1 MSVFKDSYTES
12 WACKFRYKNWQGEVK
27 QHKKTGFKTQ
37 KEAKEYERAFL
48 DKQQNCCDMT
58 FQSLYEYY
66 IADCE
71 VRMKPVTV
79 ANKESNF
86 KTVILPFFG
95 KLKVSDISPA
105 NIRQWQTE
113 LIKNGNY
120 RTTTLRKFHKTLSA
134 IFNYAIRVYG
144 LKSNPCKISGSMGN
158 NKSRDMQIWTLEE
171 FNKFMSELKGQVDKE
186 ALFLLLF
193 YSGIRIG
200 EACALTISD
209 FNFDNNT
216 VSISK
221 NYVVIK
227 GKEFIHSTKTDG
239 SDRVIKLPPT
249 VMNKIRE
256 YYFQLYDKN
265 TTTRLFNLTEQCYR
279 DCLNRN
285 SKKAG
290 VKKIRLHDLR
300 HSHASMLIHMNVPI
314 KQISERLGHEN
325 ITTTLNTYAHI
336 YKEAEEELADKLDEL
351 AVTSIPV

>member
-1 MSVFKDSYTES
+1 MAVFKDKYTAS

-37 KEAKEYERAFL
+37 KEAREYERSYL

-66 IADCE
+66 IVDCE
-71 VRMKPVTV
+71 VRMKPITV

-105 NIRQWQTE
+105 NIRQWQTG
-113 LIKNGNY
+113 LIKSEHY
-120 RTTTLRKFHKTLSA
+120 SATTLRKFHKTLSA
-134 IFNYAIRVYG
+134 IFNYAVKVYG
-144 LKSNPCKISGSMGN
+144 LKANPCKVAGSMGN
-158 NKSRDMQIWTLEE
+158 NKSKEMQIWSLEE
-171 FNKFMSELKGQVDKE
+171 FNKFIAELKGQTDKE
-186 ALFLLLF
+186 ALFMLLF
-193 YSGIRIG
+193 YSGMRIG

-209 FNFDNNT
+209 FDFKNNT

-221 NYVVIK
+221 NYVVSR
-227 GKEFIHSTKTDG
+227 GKSFIYTTKTDQ
-239 SDRVIKLPPT
+239 SKRTIMLPKT

-256 YYFQLYDKN
+256 YYFQIYDKDN
-265 TTTRLFNLTEQCYR
+265 TTRLFSLTEQCYR
-279 DCLNRN
+279 RYLDRY
-285 SKKAG
+285 SGKAG

-314 KQISERLGHEN
+314 KQISERLGHDN
-325 ITTTLNTYAHI
+325 ITITLNTYAHI
-336 YKEAEEELADKLDEL
+336 YKEAEEELADKLE
-351 AVTSIPV
+351 AIAMKSVSV